1 MSTTTTVYRG
11 LCVECRLAW
20 KNSGHCN
27 SCGSD
32 DLISVSPKYRV
43 PRRTQLAQWRK
54 ITQGELYTRGK
65 SMEKKL
71 NKSSRQYRGGEVP
84 SPLLPRPEY
93 RELKRGVRAL
103 EHVSALKQDRVGRF
117 SLEVSPGVNRA
128 EVESLAELLL
138 PAVKHALERRGG
150 NSFILHIYGEGTLAV
165 ARGLAPQA
173 PRRKKWWSQT
183 ETAVESTEVW
193 LLEALRER
201 LSENVMLTKLGG
213 IRAIAASN
221 PER

>member
-1 MSTTTTVYRG
+1 MSATTTVYRG

-20 KNSGHCN
+20 KNSSHCN
-27 SCGSD
+27 SCGAD

-54 ITQGELYTRGK
+54 IAQGELYTRGK
-65 SMEKKL
+65 SMHKKQK
-71 NKSSRQYRGGEVP
+71 KSGRQYRGGEDP
-84 SPLLPRPEY
+84 SPLLPRSEY

-103 EHVSALKQDRVGRF
+103 EHVSALKQDRAGRF
-117 SLEVSPGVNRA
+117 SLEVSPGVKRA
-128 EVESLAELLL
+128 EVESLADLLL
-138 PAVKHALERRGG
+138 PAVEHALERRDSH
-150 NSFILHIYGEGTLAV
+150 SFILHIYGEGTLAV

-201 LSENVMLTKLGG
+201 LFEDVVFTKLVG
-213 IRAIAASN
+213 IHAFAASS